1 VLDALFDRLPP
12 LEGRPL
18 HIRFVPD
25 LRAYRGRLL
34 SGGTR
39 GEEVHAGSHL
49 HTRRI
54 VLESVLIGNPTE
66 LARILLH
73 ELFHF
78 VWVRAGNA
86 WRRSYESMVAGE
98 LGAGARGELGWSA
111 EVRKQRLTERDRR
124 ARTRRWREYVCE
136 SFCDSAA
143 CVLGGAEEHE
153 EFTLSARC
161 RLARSRWFRE
171 FLARPAIQI

>member
-1 VLDALFDRLPP
+1 VLDGVFGRLPL

-18 HIRFVPD
+18 HVRFVPD

-49 HTRRI
+49 KTRRI
-54 VLESVLIGNPTE
+54 VLESVLIDDPAE

-86 WRRSYESMVAGE
+86 ARRSYEGLVAAE
-98 LGAGARGELGWSA
+98 FEAGARGELGWSA
-111 EVRKQRLTERDRR
+111 ESRKARLTAQDRDG
-124 ARTRRWREYVCE
+124 RTRRWREYVCE
-136 SFCDSAA
+136 SFCDTAA
-143 CVLGGAEEHE
+143 CVLGDTAEHE
-153 EFTLSARC
+153 EFTLSPRFRTARG
-161 RLARSRWFRE
+161 RWFAE
-171 FLARPAIQI
+171 FLARPAVQI